1 MRKQLRARRDLQRAA
16 IRLVEARGYGN
27 VSVEDI
33 CAEAEVSRSTFF
45 RYFGTKTAVFEA
57 DMVEEVASEKW
68 PDTDKSTLPGLLE
81 LIRATY
87 TELTADEFD
96 QERRRIVLLQ
106 TTPEL
111 RGSFAN
117 ELVRPLA
124 FLVSYVARML
134 DQPPDAQRVR
144 TVAGAVFGALA
155 TMQLP
160 DRDGIINLPAS
171 REEAVAKFEATFS
184 DLLCVLDPEAT
195 AAEFHPGGS
204 PS

>member
-1 MRKQLRARRDLQRAA
+1 
-16 IRLVEARGYGN
+16 LVEDRGYGN

-45 RYFGTKTAVFEA
+45 RYFGNKTAVFEA
-57 DMVEEVASEKW
+57 DMVEEMASEKW
-68 PDTDKSTLPGLLE
+68 PLTYESTLAGLLE

-87 TELTADEFD
+87 SELTAEQFD
-96 QERRRIVLLQ
+96 QERRRILLLQ

-124 FLVSYVARML
+124 FLVSFVSRML

-160 DRDGIINLPAS
+160 DRDGNINLPAS
-171 REEAVAKFEATFS
+171 RDEAVAKFEATFG
-184 DLLCVLDPEAT
+184 DLLRVLDPEAS
-195 AAEFHPGGS
+195 AAESHPGGN